1 MKKLKTN
8 TQKNQST
15 PPNSIEVPIY
25 YSRDDK
31 TGQLNYHLEDI
42 VEEFRKKLI
51 NMGAIAETTYFVEW
65 NQCPDNIINQLCS
78 KMVEDC

>member
-1 MKKLKTN
+1 MEKLKTN
-8 TQKNQST
+8 SEKPTHQIF
-15 PPNSIEVPIY
+15 IEVPIY

-51 NMGAIAETTYFVEW
+51 NMGAIEDLDYFFE
-65 NQCPDNIINQLCS
+65 
-78 KMVEDC
+78 